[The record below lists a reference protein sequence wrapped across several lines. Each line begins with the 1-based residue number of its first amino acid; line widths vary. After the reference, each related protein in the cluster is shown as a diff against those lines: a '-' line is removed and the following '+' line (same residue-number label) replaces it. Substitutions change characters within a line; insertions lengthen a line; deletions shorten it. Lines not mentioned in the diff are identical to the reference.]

1 MKDFKIP
8 KEQIQENLCKSIE
21 ILVKKYIADAGLDKV
36 IKARVIQCI
45 DEDRCKYICKYQD
58 ATISATSNLPKE
70 FKYEKDSI
78 VYILVPQ
85 GDLGNDKLILGE
97 VK

>member
-1 MKDFKIP
+1 MKESIP
-8 KEQIQENLCKSIE
+8 SRVIEENLCNAIE
-21 ILVKKYIADAGLDKV
+21 ILVKKYIADAGIDKV

-45 DEDRCKYICKYQD
+45 DEDRCRYICRYQD
-58 ATISATSNLPKE
+58 ASIAATSNLPKE
-70 FKYEKDSI
+70 FKYEKDST

-85 GDLGNDKLILGE
+85 GDLGNEKLILGE